1 MFNNSIKKVIGYWI
15 AWVLTIGWATVY
27 ITHDD
32 IAQQYKA
39 NTWKEL
45 TIDESELVGFGELA
59 KDAREGSATFKQLY
73 QETDCNNYEYD
84 FYDSCETT
92 KQSFNNVANKLEK
105 NATCYDNIEN
115 NDNLE
120 KSDIEF
126 CISSEKEA
134 RDALKDIYIK
144 IEWSCDNECQSAI
157 DAAEYNIAMF
167 QAYLKKLD

>member
-1 MFNNSIKKVIGYWI
+1 MSNNGLGKLIGYWI
-15 AWVLTIGWATVY
+15 AWILTIWWATVM
-27 ITHDD
+27 ITRDD
-32 IAQQYKA
+32 VAQQYKA

-45 TIDESELVGFGELA
+45 TIDESELVSFGELR
-59 KDAREGSATFKQLY
+59 KEAREASATFKQYY

-84 FYDSCETT
+84 FYDSCEAT
-92 KQSFNNVANKLEK
+92 KQSFNNAANTLEK

-134 RDALKDIYIK
+134 RDALKDLYIK
-144 IEWSCDNECQSAI
+144 LEWSCGSECQSTV